1 MNIKDIAALAEI
13 VKQNELTKLEINGE
27 NIVIERAAQVVQA
40 APILNAVQPAV
51 TEQMHTTE
59 PIAEV
64 KEKQGV
70 YVKSPAVGVFYA
82 APSPDSKPFVAVG
95 DTVHKG
101 DTLCIIEAMKLMN
114 EINSEM
120 DGPSCGGDCFP
131 TGRSSNTTSRCS
143 ALFKMKSS
151 RSAAKKNARPRDFS
165 VERNTLDEQGRDQK
179 DPAAPRAD
187 APRRRSGAH

>member
-40 APILNAVQPAV
+40 APILNAAHAP
-51 TEQMHTTE
+51 EQMHTTE

-64 KEKQGV
+64 KEKEGV
-70 YVKSPAVGVFYA
+70 YVKSPAVGVFYT

-120 DGPSCGGDCFP
+120 DGEIAEICVGNGQVVEYDQP
-131 TGRSSNTTSRCS
+131 
-143 ALFKMKSS
+143 LF
-151 RSAAKKNARPRDFS
+151 RII
-165 VERNTLDEQGRDQK
+165 
-179 DPAAPRAD
+179 
-187 APRRRSGAH
+187 